1 MPKIDPQLVLATRN
15 RKKVEELSQLLRRL
29 PIEILSLMDFPET
42 EEVEEAGSTFEDNA
56 VAKATTTAYLTKK
69 VCLAD
74 DSGLEVDSLGGAPGV
89 KSNRYAGEGATDWDK
104 INKLLTE
111 LPDSN
116 KANRTARFRCAIA
129 VCKPDGEL
137 ETFEGRADGWISLLP
152 LGAYGFGYDP
162 VFVVPELEKTMAE
175 IAPEVKNTISHRARA
190 VRKALPY
197 LAKIFE
203 VELLPEPEP
212 LAAVPGPPPEADD
225 PPEPVRAKPVPDPD
239 PEPPPDLTPTPLDES

>member
-1 MPKIDPQLVLATRN
+1 MPKLERQLVLATRN
-15 RKKVEELSQLLRRL
+15 KKKIEELRVLLRRL
-29 PIEILSLMDFPET
+29 PVETLTLLDFPQM

-74 DSGLEVDSLGGAPGV
+74 DSGLEVDALGGAPGV

-104 INKLLTE
+104 INKLLSE

-116 KANRTARFRCAIA
+116 KANRAARFRCAIA

-162 VFVVPELEKTMAE
+162 IFVVPDLDKTMAE

-190 VRKALPY
+190 VRKAIAY
-197 LAKIFE
+197 LAKIFD
-203 VELLPEPEP
+203 VELLPETEF
-212 LAAVPGPPPEADD
+212 LAPAL
-225 PPEPVRAKPVPDPD
+225 PPEPDESEPSPEPV
-239 PEPPPDLTPTPLDES
+239 PPPDLSATPLDED